1 MNKIHLL
8 LFTLLPVFA
17 KKKADQTVW
26 SKFAMEIDATTG
38 NVKWNVELDTAATK
52 AQFESIDTSK
62 DGKIDEKEVFAKMK
76 QMSQDTS
83 TFKPSDLIG
92 LGDKNKDGTID
103 LEEFKAMLP
112 LTGVFNAIDQN
123 HDGKLSKDEFM
134 KFYQNQ
140 IPDGKGGEAA
150 FAKADADKSKYLDYS
165 EFLTLKA
172 AKDLA
177 NRKSSVVLVSA
188 SLSCLF
194 TGLILLQLF

>member
-103 LEEFKAMLP
+103 FEEFEAMLP
-112 LTGVFNAIDQN
+112 LTVVFNVMT
-123 HDGKLSKDEFM
+123 KTTM
-134 KFYQNQ
+134 
-140 IPDGKGGEAA
+140 
-150 FAKADADKSKYLDYS
+150 
-165 EFLTLKA
+165 
-172 AKDLA
+172 A
-177 NRKSSVVLVSA
+177 NSQKMNLGS
-188 SLSCLF
+188 F
-194 TGLILLQLF
+194 TFTKKVRRHLQKRMPISQSI